1 VRAGAAVH
9 RYYPGG
15 IILASGLD
23 ASMLS
28 LAKQI
33 AIDSGLH
40 IWGAFG
46 KPVSL
51 ATLAATLKAAGLV
64 A

>member
-1 VRAGAAVH
+1 VWTGAAVH

-15 IILASGLD
+15 IILTSGLD

-33 AIDSGLH
+33 AIDSGLN
-40 IWGAFG
+40 IWGAYD

-64 A
+64 D